1 MQRIRETKTGDF
13 FLFQNKR
20 NLKISDFNING
31 VSCIINVVLSQ
42 RVMPRLAELFDLS
55 LPVFSSLF
63 EEILPQGML

>member
-55 LPVFSSLF
+55 FPVFSSLF

>member
-20 NLKISDFNING
+20 NLKISDFNMNG

>member
-1 MQRIRETKTGDF
+1 MQRIRETKRGDF

>member
-1 MQRIRETKTGDF
+1 M
-13 FLFQNKR
+13 
-20 NLKISDFNING
+20 NG
-31 VSCIINVVLSQ
+31 VSCIIKVVLSQ